1 MPQQLI
7 NVGAAANDN
16 TGDTL
21 RSAFVKTNDNFT
33 EVYAGLSFS
42 GANTTLNGELRG
54 PANLIIDPATVEDNT
69 GAVTIRGNLQINGT
83 TKTIGQLYAGT
94 SEPTNTTRLNYDGNL
109 HVTTLNLL
117 ATADTATAASHYF
130 VETGSDGFVR
140 PKTLANVRTEVVNA
154 ASVFAIAVTA
164 GTAAQSVVAYN
175 STTKTAGQFDGGTT
189 APTNTT
195 RLNYDGYLYATRFYG
210 DGSQLTGISLPS
222 GQTAG
227 SATSGYLQYSG
238 TTTTTGQINGGTT
251 VPTGTTRL
259 NYEGYLYATRFYG
272 DGSQLTGVSG
282 SGAAI
287 TDDTTTNGVRYLLF
301 DDVITGTASS
311 VGVSST
317 KLTFNPS
324 TGLLTL
330 GSGIKLGANA
340 DVVHANVTTTSTT
353 ATVLA
358 TFATASY
365 GSAKV
370 LIQATQGV
378 NRQVTEMFVVH
389 DGTVAYANEYG
400 TQFTSSRLFNVEVD
414 ISTGNAR
421 VLVTTTSATSTV
433 YKTQYTLITA

>member
-1 MPQQLI
+1 
-7 NVGAAANDN
+7 
-16 TGDTL
+16 
-21 RSAFVKTNDNFT
+21 
-33 EVYAGLSFS
+33 
-42 GANTTLNGELRG
+42 
-54 PANLIIDPATVEDNT
+54 
-69 GAVTIRGNLQINGT
+69 
-83 TKTIGQLYAGT
+83 
-94 SEPTNTTRLNYDGNL
+94 
-109 HVTTLNLL
+109 
-117 ATADTATAASHYF
+117 
-130 VETGSDGFVR
+130 
-140 PKTLANVRTEVVNA
+140 
-154 ASVFAIAVTA
+154 
-164 GTAAQSVVAYN
+164 
-175 STTKTAGQFDGGTT
+175 
-189 APTNTT
+189 
-195 RLNYDGYLYATRFYG
+195 
-210 DGSQLTGISLPS
+210 
-222 GQTAG
+222 
-227 SATSGYLQYSG
+227 
-238 TTTTTGQINGGTT
+238 
-251 VPTGTTRL
+251 
-259 NYEGYLYATRFYG
+259 LYATRFYG